1 MATIGAGRRA
11 RPAQG
16 ARRGSAR
23 DLGGATLERLLD
35 ESADENFQ
43 IYITGGHEFLER
55 SYCPTC
61 CRPRPKLGGMS
72 ADAAE
77 PATLLSCTSATG
89 VSIKITPPAWPDLC
103 TLTRANQSELQ
114 GDFLEYTSAT
124 SKAAAVARI
133 YVLAGIPPEPIGR
146 GSKEKKSSLEALG
159 ASFGL
164 ELRDVR
170 SKHRC
175 AQAIAGALGAP
186 WDDGCQSAGD
196 TITLKGMNLLVDAA
210 ARAVLA
216 RATPSEASVLVER
229 LLDAH
234 LGSHPS
240 TQEEEVPMSEVAI
253 VDEVEQNVA
262 DYLARLSEPGA
273 VPENFGEPT
282 LPFSAEDV
290 RFDDGSWRQRLLDV
304 QYWLNLSTSIDDT
317 NPDTFGHTLSEGLGL
332 GDDAANLDLFS
343 ALEQRL
349 EKALALRDEFRATME
364 EAVEGTAT
372 LTSASLAWVDAW
384 EDEEDDEGAE
394 QSGPIDA
401 EASTWPIASF
411 VGYASDDELNLSPS
425 YQRADVWPTGD
436 AQKLIES
443 IVRGIPLPSV
453 IILERETENGTE
465 YEVVDGKQ
473 RLTSILRFI
482 GAHPRALKVVEE
494 KSIAWGVPNLLEIF
508 RTDYRKFRSL
518 WKTHETEQ
526 LTSEVARA
534 NQFPFPLR
542 SSKKS
547 DSRKPL
553 SGDLEPLQGK
563 YYYQVRDTQISVQGK
578 PRKVSYIFE
587 KADASYKIPVI
598 VYKQVTTAQVH
609 EVFYLYNKQGKRL
622 NAEEIR
628 NALYHRLDLMRA
640 LLVTAGDSSA
650 VDEVA
655 NFLVDDWE
663 DLSST
668 GTNLTGYAF
677 GAVGYKRTKV
687 LSWVVAALLL
697 EDKDGDS
704 VTRSTAAHID
714 ALLQR
719 IAGDKHDPLRD
730 PETVRQAMLL
740 VDHGLDAHATPD
752 DVWSKTFRSGNAKGA
767 GNWQELRLV
776 ASLIALSAA
785 GAVLGDDLV
794 EVFEDA
800 APSIRDAS
808 ERWQKPSQSQS
819 KEQWRWIGFVVG
831 EILRLLGVEPEE
843 AHVALKASFAYS
855 GLRALVANAETPSG
869 YVAP

>member
-1 MATIGAGRRA
+1 M
-11 RPAQG
+11 
-16 ARRGSAR
+16 
-23 DLGGATLERLLD
+23 D
-35 ESADENFQ
+35 
-43 IYITGGHEFLER
+43 
-55 SYCPTC
+55 
-61 CRPRPKLGGMS
+61 
-72 ADAAE
+72 
-77 PATLLSCTSATG
+77 
-89 VSIKITPPAWPDLC
+89 
-103 TLTRANQSELQ
+103 
-114 GDFLEYTSAT
+114 YTSAT

-133 YVLAGIPPEPIGR
+133 YVLAGTPPEPLGR
-146 GSKEKKSSLEALG
+146 GSKEKKASLVTLG
-159 ASFGL
+159 ALLGL
-164 ELRDVR
+164 ELQDLR

-175 AQAIAGALGAP
+175 ARAIADALDVV
-186 WDDGCQSAGD
+186 WDDECQSAGD

-210 ARAVLA
+210 ARARLA
-216 RATPSEASVLVER
+216 RATPSEASDLVER
-229 LLDAH
+229 LLDPRFP
-234 LGSHPS
+234 SRPS
-240 TQEEEVPMSEVAI
+240 TQEEDVPMSETTP

-262 DYLARLSEPGA
+262 DYLARLSEPGP
-273 VPENFGEPT
+273 VPEDFGEPP
-282 LPFSAEDV
+282 LPFSAKDV

-304 QYWLNLSTSIDDT
+304 RYWLNLSASIDDS
-317 NPDTFGHTLSEGLGL
+317 DSEAFDRSLSAGLGL
-332 GDDAANLDLFS
+332 EGYASGLDLLR

-349 EKALALRDEFRATME
+349 GRTLALRDEFRARME

-372 LTSASLAWVDAW
+372 LTSASLAWVDSW
-384 EDEEDDEGAE
+384 EDEEDDDLAE
-394 QSGPIDA
+394 QGGPIDA

-425 YQRADVWPTGD
+425 YQRADVWPTGY

-453 IILERETENGTE
+453 IILERDSERGTE

-482 GAHPRALKVVEE
+482 GAHPRALRVVEE
-494 KSIAWGVPNLLEIF
+494 KSVIWGVSNLAEIF
-508 RTDYRKFRSL
+508 RTDYKKFRSL
-518 WKTHETEQ
+518 WKQHETEQ
-526 LTSEVARA
+526 LTAEVARA

-542 SSKKS
+542 SSTTV

-553 SGDLEPLQGK
+553 TGDLEPLQGK
-563 YYYQVRDTQISVQGK
+563 YYYEVRDTQISVQGK

-609 EVFYLYNKQGKRL
+609 EVFALYNKQGKRL

-655 NFLVDDWE
+655 DFLLDDWD
-663 DLSST
+663 DLTST
-668 GTNLTGYAF
+668 GANLTEYAF
-677 GAVGYKRTKV
+677 GSVGYKRTKV
-687 LSWVVAALLL
+687 LSWVAAALLL

-719 IAGDKHDPLRD
+719 VAGDRHDPLRD
-730 PETVRQAMLL
+730 TEKIRQAMLL
-740 VDHGLDAHATPD
+740 MDHALDAHATPD
-752 DVWSKTFRSGNAKGA
+752 DVWSKTFRSGTAKGA
-767 GNWQELRLV
+767 GKWQELRLV
-776 ASLIALSAA
+776 ASLIGLSAA

-794 EVFEDA
+794 DAFEDA
-800 APSIRDAS
+800 APSIRNAS

-831 EILRLLGVEPEE
+831 EILRLLEVDSEE
-843 AHVALKASFAYS
+843 AHDALKAQFGYS

-869 YVAP
+869 YVVR

>member
-1 MATIGAGRRA
+1 M
-11 RPAQG
+11 
-16 ARRGSAR
+16 
-23 DLGGATLERLLD
+23 
-35 ESADENFQ
+35 
-43 IYITGGHEFLER
+43 
-55 SYCPTC
+55 
-61 CRPRPKLGGMS
+61 
-72 ADAAE
+72 
-77 PATLLSCTSATG
+77 
-89 VSIKITPPAWPDLC
+89 
-103 TLTRANQSELQ
+103 
-114 GDFLEYTSAT
+114 EYTSAT

>member
-1 MATIGAGRRA
+1 M
-11 RPAQG
+11 
-16 ARRGSAR
+16 
-23 DLGGATLERLLD
+23 L
-35 ESADENFQ
+35 AD
-43 IYITGGHEFLER
+43 
-55 SYCPTC
+55 
-61 CRPRPKLGGMS
+61 M
-72 ADAAE
+72 
-77 PATLLSCTSATG
+77 
-89 VSIKITPPAWPDLC
+89 
-103 TLTRANQSELQ
+103 
-114 GDFLEYTSAT
+114 
-124 SKAAAVARI
+124 
-133 YVLAGIPPEPIGR
+133 PPEPLGR

-159 ASFGL
+159 ASLGV
-164 ELRDVR
+164 ELHGVR

-175 AQAIAGALGAP
+175 AQAIAEVLGVL

-210 ARAVLA
+210 ARARLA
-216 RATPSEASVLVER
+216 SATPSEARVLVER
-229 LLDAH
+229 LLDPR
-234 LGSHPS
+234 LGSRPS
-240 TQEEEVPMSEVAI
+240 TQEEDVPMSEVAV

-262 DYLARLSEPGA
+262 DYLARLSEPGP
-273 VPENFGEPT
+273 VPEDFGEPT
-282 LPFSAEDV
+282 LSFSADDV

-304 QYWLNLSTSIDDT
+304 WYWLNLGSSIDDT
-317 NPDTFGHTLSEGLGL
+317 NPDTFDRSLSEGLGL
-332 GDDAANLDLFS
+332 DEDAAGLDLFG

-364 EAVEGTAT
+364 DAVEGTAT

-384 EDEEDDEGAE
+384 EDEEDDEVVE
-394 QSGPIDA
+394 QSGAIDA

-453 IILERETENGTE
+453 IILERESERGTE

-494 KSIAWGVPNLLEIF
+494 KSTAWGVPNLVEIF
-508 RTDYRKFRSL
+508 RTDYRRFRSL
-518 WKTHETEQ
+518 WKTHEPEQ

-542 SSKKS
+542 SSKKT

-553 SGDLEPLQGK
+553 TGDLEPLQGK
-563 YYYQVRDTQISVQGK
+563 YYYEVRDTQISVQGK

-640 LLVTAGDSSA
+640 LLVTAGDSPA
-650 VDEVA
+650 VAEVA
-655 NFLVDDWE
+655 DFLLGDWE
-663 DLSST
+663 DLSSA
-668 GTNLTGYAF
+668 GTNLTDYAF

-687 LSWVVAALLL
+687 LSWVVAALLF
-697 EDKDGDS
+697 EDKNSDG

-719 IAGDKHDPLRD
+719 IAGDKYDPLRD
-730 PETVRQAMLL
+730 LEKVRRAMLL

-752 DVWSKTFRSGNAKGA
+752 DVWSKSFRSGSAKGA

-776 ASLIALSAA
+776 ASLVGLSAA
-785 GAVLGDDLV
+785 GAVLGDELV
-794 EVFEDA
+794 DVFEDA

-819 KEQWRWIGFVVG
+819 REQWRWIGFVVG
-831 EILRLLGVEPEE
+831 EILRLLDVNPDE
-843 AHVALKASFAYS
+843 AHDALKAQFGYS
-855 GLRALVANAETPSG
+855 GLRALVANAETPNG